1 MMSALSYEQKNSNIL
16 NRFESKETGTKMRI
30 YSFELF
36 DGKKGKLLC
45 MDGET
50 LDDAVLM
57 CKSQFGE
64 SRLKNVKE

>member
-1 MMSALSYEQKNSNIL
+1 MSALTYEQKNSNIL

-50 LDDAVLM
+50 IEQAVAM
-57 CKSQFGE
+57 CENQFGI
-64 SRLKNVKE
+64 SRLKYVKA